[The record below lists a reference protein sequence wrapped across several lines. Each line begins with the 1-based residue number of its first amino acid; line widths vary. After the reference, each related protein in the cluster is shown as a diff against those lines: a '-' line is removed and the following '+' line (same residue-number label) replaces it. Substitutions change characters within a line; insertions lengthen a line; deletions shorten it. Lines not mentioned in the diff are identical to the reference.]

1 MTILNL
7 TRMTI
12 LQSDENEDRAI
23 CGQMRVDFGLVATAA
38 MTGSTYKYIQISRVK
53 KHVPDEYYSEKCGV

>member
-38 MTGSTYKYIQISRVK
+38 LTGST
-53 KHVPDEYYSEKCGV
+53 